1 MRIIKEFTL
10 RTEYDTPEEMIKE
23 IELLK
28 FVVGLMFRFYN
39 KPTKMEL
46 IGTLERLGGDFKGMA
61 DYLRQF
67 DEQKDA
73 AETVFNHQRNY

>member
-10 RTEYDTPEEMIKE
+10 RTQYNTPEEMIKE

-28 FVVGLMFRFYN
+28 LVVGLMFRFYN
-39 KPTKMEL
+39 KAAKMDL
-46 IGTLERLGGDFKGMA
+46 IGTLERLGGDFREMA
-61 DYLRQF
+61 DYLRNF

-73 AETVFNHQRNY
+73 AETVFNR